1 MRVALAFWYAAW
13 CYVAVPWRSFR
24 PRPSFRNV
32 ELLPFAIGSL
42 RAQLLNVLLFVP
54 LGVIG
59 IRLGWSP
66 KTVALVGVGTSVLTE
81 LLQLFSTRRYPSTT
95 DVILNTAGVL
105 IGIALARGWT
115 RTVNAMRRESSE
127 SDALTSP

>member
-1 MRVALAFWYAAW
+1 MRFALAFWYAAW

-42 RAQLLNVLLFVP
+42 RGQLLNVLLFVP

-66 KTVALVGVGTSVLTE
+66 KTVALIGIATSVLTE

-95 DVILNTAGVL
+95 DVILNTTGVL
-105 IGIALARGWT
+105 IGIALARTWNRLAPAT
-115 RTVNAMRRESSE
+115 AREGSGS
-127 SDALTSP
+127 AAITSR

>member
-42 RAQLLNVLLFVP
+42 RGQLLNVLLFVP